1 MGESSGA
8 RINMLLSLQPR
19 YRWWRGLSAEEDALG
34 CPGLSWPVLACVL
47 VGLARSKQRVRL
59 RATRPHSGV

>member
-8 RINMLLSLQPR
+8 RINMLLSPQPR
-19 YRWWRGLSAEEDALG
+19 CRWWRGLSAEEDALG
-34 CPGLSWPVLACVL
+34 LSWPALACVL